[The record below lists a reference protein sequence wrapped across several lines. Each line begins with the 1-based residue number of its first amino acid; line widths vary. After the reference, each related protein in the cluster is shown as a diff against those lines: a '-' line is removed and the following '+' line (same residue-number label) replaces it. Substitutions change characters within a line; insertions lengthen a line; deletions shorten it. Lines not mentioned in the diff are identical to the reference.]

1 MLRNVIQGQPILACF
16 VVLIILT
23 GVKTAWAQQNKK
35 MVASENEQP
44 LVRTNRAQLTL
55 AGAERAIVAS
65 RKQADTMSVQVNI
78 AVVDDGGHLLAFAR
92 MDGARPGSVYTSITK
107 ATSAATKRGPTGPLP
122 NVDTINTHLSLA
134 VENAAAV
141 SGGKFTTLKG
151 GVPIIYD
158 GQVIGAIGVGGATGE
173 QDAEVAAAGMAELT
187 KVFEGIINSQSSME
201 IRSPFGKWLIEDIEG
216 RGVINNAQTTIQI
229 AEDGS
234 VTGNTG
240 VNQFIAKAKFGSE
253 NMEIEE
259 GPVATRAAGPPAL
272 MDQESNFL
280 TALQKTKRYRID
292 EKGLLHLVDHKGK
305 TVLRASAVE

>member
-1 MLRNVIQGQPILACF
+1 MLRNAIQRQPVLTCS
-16 VVLIILT
+16 VVLIILI
-23 GVKTAWAQQNKK
+23 GVNTASAQPDKTT
-35 MVASENEQP
+35 VASKNEQP

-55 AGAERAIVAS
+55 AGAERAIIAS
-65 RKQADTMSVQVNI
+65 RRQAGAMSVQVNI

-122 NVDTINTHLSLA
+122 NSDAVNTHLSLA

-151 GVPIIYD
+151 GIPIIYD

-173 QDAEVAAAGMAELT
+173 QDAEVAAAGIAELA
-187 KVFEGIINSQSSME
+187 KSFESVINSQSSTE
-201 IRSPFGKWLIEDIEG
+201 ERSLFGKWLIEDIEG
-216 RGVINNAQTTIQI
+216 RGVIDNAQTTIQI

-240 VNQFIAKAKFGSE
+240 VNRFIAKAKLGSL
-253 NMEIEE
+253 NIEFE
-259 GPVATRAAGPPAL
+259 ERPVTTRAAGPPAL

-280 TALQKTKRYRID
+280 IALQKTKKYHID
-292 EKGLLHLVDHKGK
+292 GKGLLHLVDRKGK
-305 TVLRASAVE
+305 TVLRASTVE